1 MMMTIKKAEERRTQH
16 EDGLVLVVAD
26 AVLQRL
32 LQPVFECVRAVNQ
45 AETDFPVN
53 L

>member
-1 MMMTIKKAEERRTQH
+1 MMTIKKVEERRTQH
-16 EDGLVLVVAD
+16 EDGLVLVAD
-26 AVLQRL
+26 AVQ
-32 LQPVFECVRAVNQ
+32 LQPVFECVHAVNQ